1 MCRLSSRCGKM
12 GLRSAPFLVVGVLWV
27 LIDDEE
33 FNRRYEESVKVNE
46 KEDNIMLTKDN
57 RTFLIHQLRMEDI
70 PVYRLMPLTDEELV
84 KVAKS
89 YGIEV

>member
-1 MCRLSSRCGKM
+1 MFSPEWILI
-12 GLRSAPFLVVGVLWV
+12 LPLLVVGVVWV

-33 FNRRYEESVKVNE
+33 FNRRFEDWIKENE
-46 KEDNIMLTKDN
+46 KEDYIMLTKDN
-57 RTFLIHQLRMEDI
+57 RNFLIGQLRMEDI

>member
-1 MCRLSSRCGKM
+1 MFSPEWVVIL
-12 GLRSAPFLVVGVLWV
+12 PFLVVGVLWV

-33 FNRRYEESVKVNE
+33 FNRRYEEWVKENDE
-46 KEDNIMLTKDN
+46 EDKIMLTKDD

>member
-1 MCRLSSRCGKM
+1 MFSPEWILI
-12 GLRSAPFLVVGVLWV
+12 LPFLVVGVVWV
-27 LIDDEE
+27 LIADEE
-33 FNRRYEESVKVNE
+33 FNRIFEDWIKENE
-46 KEDNIMLTKDN
+46 KEDYIMLTKDD
-57 RTFLIHQLRMEDI
+57 RTFLIGQLRMEDI